1 LALIAE
7 HGGIYMDLSY
17 ILLENLDWLVNIESY
32 PTNFIF
38 NRYGSSP
45 KAFMF
50 FHPHYGSPFNW
61 TYSSLINSK
70 IAWHLG
76 YENNF
81 IAAVKRSELIIDWFE
96 SLLNAT
102 QTPYEYIEQ

>member
-1 LALIAE
+1 
-7 HGGIYMDLSY
+7 
-17 ILLENLDWLVNIESY
+17 
-32 PTNFIF
+32 
-38 NRYGSSP
+38 
-45 KAFMF
+45 MF

-61 TYSSLINSK
+61 TYNSLINSK

-81 IAAVKRSELIIDWFE
+81 IAAVKGSELILDWFE

-102 QTPYEYIEQ
+102 QTPYEYIEQEFIRCDMFVERWTAYNDIYLLSMDILKYVIGRKQK